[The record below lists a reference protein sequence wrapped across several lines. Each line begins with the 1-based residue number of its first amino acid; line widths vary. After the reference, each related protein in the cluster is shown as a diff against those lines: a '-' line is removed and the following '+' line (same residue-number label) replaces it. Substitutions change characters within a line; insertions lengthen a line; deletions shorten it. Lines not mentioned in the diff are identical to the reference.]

1 MHAPRMTGHTLPTH
15 TKALYGLGNV
25 GNQLFRDAPMIL
37 LLYYLTSIVGIPPAI
52 AGAAI
57 FIPKVV
63 VGALSDF
70 TIGVVSD
77 RNLYRFARRNWL
89 LVGACLAPF
98 AMIATFFVP
107 NVSMSL
113 QVGYVIVAF
122 AFYMVT
128 FASFSVPFLAHFSE
142 ISSDPQER
150 TVLMAWKHAWT
161 GAGLL
166 LGSALVP
173 WLIHEMGADRSAYVS
188 GAALLGGITA
198 ISLVTAWNA
207 VRKVKVTVPLDRD
220 LSLKS
225 LLASLTFRPFR
236 ILCSAAVAM
245 TIAAGTCSAA
255 MAFFITYNMGRSDAL
270 VQLGI
275 LVAIAGCV
283 VMVVSP
289 FWVMMA
295 RLMGKRNAY
304 VFGALGHVVTILIWS
319 SVGTGP
325 IWITYVC
332 SGFVGLFNSG
342 WGLVALSLLTDAMA
356 QAREETG
363 RDTAGSFA
371 AIWSIVEKAGI
382 ALGGTLVAGSI
393 LAVGG
398 FNSAAAKQ
406 GIAQSAQAIEA
417 IRYAFGVVPA
427 ILMAL
432 AAFIIW
438 RFMPVRRPAESAN

>member
-1 MHAPRMTGHTLPTH
+1 MYAPRLTRHLLPTH
-15 TKALYGLGNV
+15 TKALYGFGNV

-37 LLYYLTSIVGIPPAI
+37 LLFYLTSIVGIPPAI

-57 FIPKVV
+57 FVPKVV

-107 NVSMSL
+107 DVTMSL
-113 QVGYVIVAF
+113 QVTYVIAAF
-122 AFYMVT
+122 SFYMIT

-173 WLIHEMGADRSAYVS
+173 WLIHELGADRSAYVS
-188 GAALLGGITA
+188 GAALLGGIAA

-207 VRKVKVTVPLDRD
+207 VRKVPVSVPLERD
-220 LSLKS
+220 LSLRG
-225 LLASLTFRPFR
+225 LLSTLRFGPFR
-236 ILCSAAVAM
+236 ILCLSAAAM

-275 LVAIAGCV
+275 LVAIAGGV

-295 RLMGKRNAY
+295 RIMGKRNAY
-304 VFGALGHVVTILIWS
+304 VLGAMGHVATILIWS
-319 SVGTGP
+319 NLGTGP
-325 IWITYVC
+325 IWVTYVC
-332 SGFVGLFNSG
+332 SGFIGLFNSG

-382 ALGGTLVAGSI
+382 ALGGTLVASSI
-393 LAVGG
+393 LALGG
-398 FNSAAAKQ
+398 FDSAAARR
-406 GIAQSAQAIEA
+406 GIAQSVEAVDA
-417 IRYAFGVVPA
+417 IRYAFGIVPA
-427 ILMAL
+427 ALMVV

-438 RFMPVRRPAESAN
+438 RFVPARANGGPGQ

>member
-1 MHAPRMTGHTLPTH
+1 MHAPRMTQTSLPTYA
-15 TKALYGLGNV
+15 KALYGMGNV

-37 LLYYLTSIVGIPPAI
+37 LLYYLTGIVGIAPAI

-57 FIPKVV
+57 FVPKVV
-63 VGALSDF
+63 VGAFSDI
-70 TIGVVSD
+70 TIGVISD
-77 RNLYRFARRNWL
+77 RNLYRFPRRNWL

-98 AMIATFFVP
+98 AMIAAFFVP
-107 NVSMSL
+107 DVSIGL

-128 FASFSVPFLAHFSE
+128 YASFSVPFLAHFSE
-142 ISSDPQER
+142 ICSDPQER

-173 WLIHEMGADRSAYVS
+173 WFIHELGARRSAYVS

-207 VRKVKVTVPLDRD
+207 VRKVEVAGPLDRD
-220 LSLKS
+220 LSMRG
-225 LLASLTFRPFR
+225 LLSTLTFRPFR
-236 ILCSAAVAM
+236 ILCLSAVAM

-275 LVAIAGCV
+275 LVAIAGGV

-295 RLMGKRNAY
+295 RIMGKRNAY
-304 VFGALGHVVTILIWS
+304 VFGAMGHVVTILIWS
-319 SVGTGP
+319 NLGAGP

-332 SGFVGLFNSG
+332 SGFIGLFNSG

-363 RDTAGSFA
+363 RDAAGSFA

-382 ALGGTLVAGSI
+382 ALGGTLVASSI
-393 LAVGG
+393 LALGG
-398 FNSAAAKQ
+398 FDSAAAKQ
-406 GIAQSAQAIEA
+406 GIAQSAEAIDA
-417 IRYAFGVVPA
+417 IRYAFGIVPA
-427 ILMAL
+427 LLMTV
-432 AAFIIW
+432 AAFIIL
-438 RFMPVRRPAESAN
+438 RFVPARTSGRPGH

>member
-1 MHAPRMTGHTLPTH
+1 MHAPAPHAGQLATR
-15 TKALYGLGNV
+15 TKALYGMGNI

-37 LLYYLTSIVGIPPAI
+37 LLYYLTTIIGIPPAV
-52 AGAAI
+52 AGTAI
-57 FIPKVV
+57 FLPKVI
-63 VGALSDF
+63 VGAFSDF

-89 LVGACLAPF
+89 LAGAVLAPF

-107 NVSMSL
+107 EASMSV

-122 AFYMVT
+122 SFYMVT

-161 GAGLL
+161 GVGLL

-173 WLIHEMGADRSAYVS
+173 WLIHELGSDRQAYVS

-198 ISLVTAWNA
+198 ISLVIAWNA

-220 LSLKS
+220 LSLRG
-225 LLASLTFRPFR
+225 LLATLMFRPFR
-236 ILCSAAVAM
+236 ILCLSAIAM

-255 MAFFITYNMGRSDAL
+255 MAFFITYNMGRSDVL

-275 LVAIAGCV
+275 LIAIAGGV

-289 FWVMMA
+289 FWVAMA
-295 RLMGKRNAY
+295 KVMGKRNAY
-304 VFGALGHVVTILIWS
+304 LFGALGHVTTLLVWAN
-319 SVGTGP
+319 VGDGP
-325 IWITYVC
+325 LWVTYVC
-332 SGFVGLFNSG
+332 SGFIGLFNSG
-342 WGLVALSLLTDAMA
+342 WGLIALSLLTDAMA

-371 AIWSIVEKAGI
+371 AIWSIIEKAGI
-382 ALGGTLVAGSI
+382 ALGGTLIAGSI
-393 LAVGG
+393 LALGG
-398 FNSAAAKQ
+398 FDSAAAKQ
-406 GIAQSAQAIEA
+406 GVPQSAAAVDA
-417 IRYAFGVVPA
+417 IRYAFGIVPA
-427 ILMAL
+427 GLMCV

-438 RFMPVRRPAESAN
+438 RFVPARSGAPMAH